1 MQSNHFSRHAQQV
14 QTVAHGGAGE
24 GGSDPSIAR
33 SWLRCLEDYHLDPS
47 VIEAPV
53 VLEHGRLLESRER
66 LRQVLQIADH
76 EMNSLHQQLSGAG
89 HAVLLTDARGV
100 ILNCVSAPTE
110 RRSFERAG
118 LWLGADWSE
127 AREGTNGIG
136 TCLVERQALTIH
148 QNEHFRGR
156 HTGLTCSASPVFDPH
171 GELLAVLD
179 VSSARPDVSR
189 QSQFHTMALVNLS
202 AKMIESCYF
211 LRHFEQQWLLRF
223 HLQAESVGLFSEGL
237 LAFDGDGRIC
247 AANQSALNLLGT
259 VRGGVLGKPLERF
272 FACSHDELFSR
283 ATPGG
288 STAWPLHTLDGRQV
302 FASLRGQARAPVWSV
317 PAAQPRPTREVE
329 PLICLLDP
337 ALQNDFRRSVRV
349 FERDVPLLLRGETGC
364 GKEAFAQAVHQASER
379 RGKPFVAINCAS
391 IPESLIE
398 SELFGYR
405 GGSFTGARK
414 EGMRGKLLQADG
426 GTLLLDEIGDMP
438 LALQT
443 RLLRVLEERQVVP
456 IGGEPQAVDVRIVSA
471 THRDL
476 LERVEQGSFRED
488 LYYRLNG
495 LEVALPAVRE
505 RSDKAQL
512 LDFLLRQE
520 TQGEPIDIEPR
531 ARQALLDFAW
541 PGNVRQMR
549 NVLRTLVALCEDSR
563 IAFPDLPTILRNST
577 VPVGAALCRER
588 AAERPQGLSSADQSA
603 GAASQPDRDTRPLL
617 QDAER
622 QALLET
628 LDAKHW
634 HLTRVAEHLGIS
646 RNTLY
651 RKLRKHGI
659 TRAD

>member
-1 MQSNHFSRHAQQV
+1 MQSNAFSRHAHQV
-14 QTVAHGGAGE
+14 LTVARGQASGP
-24 GGSDPSIAR
+24 GSDPSIAR
-33 SWLRCLEDYHLDPS
+33 SWLRCLEDYHLDPALAQ
-47 VIEAPV
+47 APV

-66 LRQVLQIADH
+66 LRQVLQIADT

-100 ILNCVSAPTE
+100 ILNCVTAPTE
-110 RRSFERAG
+110 RRIFERAG

-127 AREGTNGIG
+127 ASEGTNGIG

-148 QNEHFRGR
+148 QGEHFRGR

-211 LRHFEQQWLLRF
+211 LRHFEGQWLLRF

-237 LAFDGDGRIC
+237 VAFDGNGRIC
-247 AANQSALNLLGT
+247 AVNQSALNLLGT
-259 VRGGVLGKPLERF
+259 IRGGMLGKPVEMF

-283 ATPGG
+283 ATPQG
-288 STAWPLHTLDGRQV
+288 STAWPLHTRDGRQV
-302 FASLRGQARAPVWSV
+302 YASLRGQGRTSAWSV
-317 PAAQPRPTREVE
+317 PASLPEARREAPVG
-329 PLICLLDP
+329 ICLVDP
-337 ALQNDFRRSVRV
+337 ALALDLQRAVRV
-349 FERDVPLLLRGETGC
+349 FERDVPLLLQGETGC
-364 GKEAFAQAVHQASER
+364 GKEAFAQAVHQASQR
-379 RGKPFVAINCAS
+379 RRKPFVAINCAS

-405 GGSFTGARK
+405 GGTFTGARK

-456 IGGEPQAVDVRIVSA
+456 IGGEPQAVDVRIISA
-471 THRDL
+471 THRNL
-476 LERVEQGSFRED
+476 LERVQEGSFRED

-495 LEVALPAVRE
+495 LEIALPALRE

-512 LDFLLRQE
+512 LDFLLAQE
-520 TQGEPIDIEPR
+520 TGGQPLDIEPA
-531 ARQALLDFAW
+531 ARQALLAFTW

-549 NVLRTLVALCEDSR
+549 NVLKTLVALCEDNR
-563 IAFPDLPTILRNST
+563 IAYADLPAI
-577 VPVGAALCRER
+577 VGTSMGPAGAIAGQARSHNDPAGAIAGQARSHNDPATLEGAER
-588 AAERPQGLSSADQSA
+588 AA
-603 GAASQPDRDTRPLL
+603 LL
-617 QDAER
+617 AV
-622 QALLET
+622 LEE
-628 LDAKHW
+628 KRW
-634 HLTRVAEHLGIS
+634 HMTHAAEHLGIS

-651 RKLRKHGI
+651 RKLRKHGLA
-659 TRAD
+659 RAS

>member
-1 MQSNHFSRHAQQV
+1 MQSNPFSRHAQQV
-14 QTVAHGGAGE
+14 LTVAHGKACGP
-24 GGSDPSIAR
+24 GSDPSIAR
-33 SWLRCLEDYHLDPS
+33 SWLRCLEDYHLDP
-47 VIEAPV
+47 ERAQAPV
-53 VLEHGRLLESRER
+53 VLEHGRLLESREG
-66 LRQVLQIADH
+66 LRQVLQIADT

-100 ILNCVSAPTE
+100 ILNCVTAASE
-110 RRSFERAG
+110 RRIFERAG

-148 QNEHFRGR
+148 QDEHFRGR

-211 LRHFEQQWLLRF
+211 LRHYEQQWLLRF

-247 AANQSALNLLGT
+247 AANQGALHLLGT
-259 VRGGVLGKPLERF
+259 VRGALLGKPMEQF
-272 FACSHDELFSR
+272 FACSHDALFSR
-283 ATPGG
+283 ATPQG
-288 STAWPLHTLDGRQV
+288 STAWPLHTRDGRQV
-302 FASLRGQARAPVWSV
+302 FASLRGRARTPVWSV
-317 PAAQPRPTREVE
+317 PVALGEPRRLVE
-329 PLICLLDP
+329 PGICLLDP
-337 ALQNDFRRSVRV
+337 ALQHEFSRAVRV

-364 GKEAFAQAVHQASER
+364 GKEAFAQAVHQASAR
-379 RGKPFVAINCAS
+379 RQKPFVAINCAS

-456 IGGEPQAVDVRIVSA
+456 IGGEPQAVDVRIISA

-476 LERVEQGSFRED
+476 LERVAQGSFRED

-495 LEVALPAVRE
+495 LEVALPALRE
-505 RSDKAQL
+505 RSDKGQL
-512 LDFLLRQE
+512 LDALLHQE
-520 TQGEPIDIEPR
+520 AEGQTVTLDPA
-531 ARQALLDFAW
+531 ARQALLAFDW
-541 PGNVRQMR
+541 PGNVRQMK
-549 NVLRTLVALCEDSR
+549 NVLRTVVALCEEGVVG
-563 IAFPDLPTILRNST
+563 FHDLPAVIRSAA
-577 VPVGAALCRER
+577 VPVGAALCREM
-588 AAERPQGLSSADQSA
+588 AAERLPISSGA
-603 GAASQPDRDTRPLL
+603 GNCAGTAAQPFRDTRPLL
-617 QDAER
+617 HAER
-622 QALLET
+622 DALLSVLE
-628 LDAKHW
+628 AKRW
-634 HLTRVAEHLGIS
+634 HLTQVAEHLGIS

-659 TRAD
+659 ARAG

>member
-1 MQSNHFSRHAQQV
+1 MQSNAFSRHAHQV
-14 QTVAHGGAGE
+14 LTVARGQACGP
-24 GGSDPSIAR
+24 GSDSSIAR
-33 SWLRCLEDYHLDPS
+33 SWLRCLEDYHLDPALAQ
-47 VIEAPV
+47 APV

-66 LRQVLQIADH
+66 LCQVLQIADT
-76 EMNSLHQQLSGAG
+76 EMNSLHQQLCGAG

-100 ILNCVSAPTE
+100 ILNCVTAPTE
-110 RRSFERAG
+110 RRIFERAG

-127 AREGTNGIG
+127 ASEGTNGIG

-148 QNEHFRGR
+148 QGEHFRGR

-171 GELLAVLD
+171 GELLGVLD

-211 LRHFEQQWLLRF
+211 LRHFESQWLLRF

-237 LAFDGDGRIC
+237 VAFDGDGRIC
-247 AANQSALNLLGT
+247 AVNQSALNLLGAI
-259 VRGGVLGKPLERF
+259 RGGMLGKPVDTF

-283 ATPGG
+283 ATPQG
-288 STAWPLHTLDGRQV
+288 SAAWPLYTRDGRQV
-302 FASLRGQARAPVWSV
+302 YASLRGQGRASIWSV
-317 PAAQPRPTREVE
+317 PASLPEARREV
-329 PLICLLDP
+329 PAGICLLDP
-337 ALQNDFRRSVRV
+337 ALALDMQRAVRV
-349 FERDVPLLLRGETGC
+349 FERDVPLLLSGETGC
-364 GKEAFAQAVHQASER
+364 GKEAFAQAVHQASR
-379 RGKPFVAINCAS
+379 RRHKPFVAINCAS

-405 GGSFTGARK
+405 GGTFTGARK
-414 EGMRGKLLQADG
+414 DGMRGKLLQADG

-443 RLLRVLEERQVVP
+443 RLLRVLEDRQVVP
-456 IGGEPQAVDVRIVSA
+456 IGGEPQTVDVRIISA

-476 LERVEQGSFRED
+476 LERVQEGSFRED

-495 LEVALPAVRE
+495 LEVALPALRE

-512 LDFLLRQE
+512 LDFLLAKEAGGQ
-520 TQGEPIDIEPR
+520 PLDIEPA
-531 ARQALLDFAW
+531 ARQALLSFAW

-549 NVLRTLVALCEDSR
+549 NVLKTLVALCEDNR
-563 IAFPDLPTILRNST
+563 IAHSDLPAIIRAHTGS
-577 VPVGAALCRER
+577 VGAGVSRDCGGPGSARDFAGAIAGQARSHRDPATLEN
-588 AAERPQGLSSADQSA
+588 AERVA
-603 GAASQPDRDTRPLL
+603 LL
-617 QDAER
+617 AVLEEKRWHMTQVAER
-622 QALLET
+622 
-628 LDAKHW
+628 
-634 HLTRVAEHLGIS
+634 LGIS

-659 TRAD
+659 AKAG